1 MLDTLITSKTR
12 IKLLLKF
19 FLNSNSRSYLRNLET
34 EFGESTNS
42 IRLELNKF
50 EQSGLLKSEVD
61 GNRKYFRANTDHPLF
76 KDIHSILLKQIG
88 FDKIIERVIEK
99 LGNLDKVYVVGDFAR
114 GIDNNTIDLVFVGND
129 INKEYLVKL
138 VDKAEGF
145 ISRKIR
151 YIVYG
156 RDEAEVFYQSQKEED
171 LLVLWKNGK

>member
-50 EQSGLLKSEVD
+50 ELSGLLKSEID
-61 GNRKYFRANTDHPLF
+61 GNRKYFMANTDHPLF
-76 KDIHSILLKQIG
+76 KDIHNILLKQIG

-99 LGNLDKVYVVGDFAR
+99 LGNLDKVFVAGDFAR
-114 GIDNNTIDLVFVGND
+114 GIDNHIIDLIFVGDN
-129 INKEYLVKL
+129 INQVYLVKL
-138 VDKAEGF
+138 VEKTESF
-145 ISRKIR
+145 INRKIN
-151 YIVYG
+151 YLVFG
-156 RDEAEVFYQSQKEED
+156 KDEAETFLRTQNEED
-171 LLVLWKNGK
+171 LLILWKSEN